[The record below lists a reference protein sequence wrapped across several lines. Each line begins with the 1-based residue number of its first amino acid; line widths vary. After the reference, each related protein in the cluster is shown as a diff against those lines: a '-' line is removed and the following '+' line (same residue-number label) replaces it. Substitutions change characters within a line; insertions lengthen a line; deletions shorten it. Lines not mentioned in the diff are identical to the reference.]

1 MDGGP
6 VGDYG
11 CPEGGEEGE
20 EEGGG
25 EGEEEGGEGGGEAL
39 LGEGAVGVED
49 ACGWGVRVVVGIW
62 EGEGGVQKKRPFQIL
77 RRSRVVKVRLEV
89 RYVCRDERAF
99 SRVRRSV
106 RWGVFSEGFF

>member
-1 MDGGP
+1 MLLQVDEAVGDILAEEVEVFVEAEALDGGP
-6 VGDYG
+6 VGCYG

-49 ACGWGVRVVVGIW
+49 ACWRRVG
-62 EGEGGVQKKRPFQIL
+62 
-77 RRSRVVKVRLEV
+77 
-89 RYVCRDERAF
+89 
-99 SRVRRSV
+99 
-106 RWGVFSEGFF
+106 